1 MAQKLESAPTRRRFP
16 EPASP
21 RRSGPWRTGTFTV
34 AHLINDSY
42 PNLYP
47 VLLPELMA
55 SLRFG
60 TAAAGLISTV
70 TSLTTQFLQPL
81 MGAAADRVGGRWFV
95 VGGLAL
101 GSVVSALALGFA
113 PSYGLLLLLLLIAG
127 VGNSAF
133 HPHASSI
140 VGEATVRHKGL
151 GMSFFMIGGNLG
163 RALAPITAST
173 AFVLGGRRGL
183 LAVALPG
190 LVMALIM
197 SRVLTPPPPP
207 HPRQSR
213 IVTASFTR
221 GLRSAG
227 SVLTV
232 VGLRSMATLA
242 TLTLV
247 PIWWKASRR
256 PITATAGMLSLLFVA
271 GSLGNMAGGLLS
283 DYVGSK
289 PVLIGSAV
297 LSSLFMSLFLLVR
310 HPVLDY
316 LMFMLLGFSL
326 YSTGSVVMVF
336 GQALFP
342 ENRGMAS
349 GLTLGIGNTLGS
361 FGVALVGLIAD
372 RTTPATA
379 LWFVAGAVLLSIPF
393 VLRLRE
399 ARAVTTATGPRG

>member
-1 MAQKLESAPTRRRFP
+1 MNLTFTHVRLRRGVLGT
-16 EPASP
+16 AS
-21 RRSGPWRTGTFTV
+21 FTV

-47 VLLPELMA
+47 VLLPELMPV
-55 SLRFG
+55 LHFG

-70 TSLTTQFLQPL
+70 TSLTTQFLQPF
-81 MGAAADRVGGRWFV
+81 MGMAADRYGGRRFV
-95 VGGLAL
+95 VGGLLL

-113 PSYGLLLLLLLIAG
+113 PTYGLLLLLLLVG
-127 VGNSAF
+127 GLGNSAF

-140 VGEATVRHKGL
+140 VGEATVQHKGL
-151 GMSFFMIGGNLG
+151 GMSFFMIGGNFG
-163 RALAPITAST
+163 RALAPIMAGA
-173 AFVLGGRRGL
+173 AFLLGGRHGL
-183 LAVALPG
+183 LFVAIPG
-190 LVMALIM
+190 LVMALVM
-197 SRVLTPPPPP
+197 AHVLTPPPPP

-213 IVTASFTR
+213 IVTASFVQ

-247 PIWWKASRR
+247 PIWWKASGR
-256 PITATAGMLSLLFVA
+256 PITETAGLLSLLFVA
-271 GSLGNMAGGLLS
+271 GSLGNVAGGFLS

-297 LSSLFMSLFLLVR
+297 LSSLFMSLFLLFR
-310 HPVLDY
+310 NPVLDVIV
-316 LMFMLLGFSL
+316 FALLGAAL

-336 GQALFP
+336 SQALFP

-361 FGVALVGLIAD
+361 FGVGIIGFIAD
-372 RTTPATA
+372 RTTPATG
-379 LWFVAGAVLLSIPF
+379 LWVVAGAVLLSIPF
-393 VLRLRE
+393 VIRLRE
-399 ARAVTTATGPRG
+399 RDAAPPAPTPSPAPAGR